1 MKIFLTLLIL
11 FITLHFKSLSQS
23 NVEINRAKFLNGIQ
37 LENPYY
43 NFQWKFEMKEFP
55 KDKFLNLKIKK
66 IKFSA
71 WTTITFDSAIFLNN
85 YLLSKC
91 YISITSKKN
100 DSIFKMQ
107 EFGAFVD
114 FETIDRMAIFFN
126 FHFGK
131 GGWIFFPEEY
141 PFYKLRLY
149 KNKKLAAIVISK
161 I

>member
-1 MKIFLTLLIL
+1 MKIFFKLIIF
-11 FITLHFKSLSQS
+11 FIAIHLNCFSQN
-23 NVEINRAKFLNGIQ
+23 NVEINRPKFLNGIQ
-37 LENPYY
+37 LENPDYK
-43 NFQWKFEMKEFP
+43 FQWEFEMERFP

-66 IKFSA
+66 QKISV

-91 YISITSKKN
+91 YISIRSKKN

-107 EFGAFVD
+107 EFGAIVD
-114 FETIDRMAIFFN
+114 SETINKMATFFN
-126 FHFGK
+126 FNFDV
-131 GGWIFFPEEY
+131 GGWIFYPKEN

-149 KNKKLAAIVISK
+149 KNKKLAAIVINR